1 MTTSVL
7 EKTGEQIADSA
18 EKMANVLRERVDTA
32 KKLIKDG
39 GELADELYEDT
50 TRQIR
55 RHPAASVATTF
66 LVGFGMGLLTGWL
79 IRKR

>member
-1 MTTSVL
+1 MTTNVL

-18 EKMANVLRERVDTA
+18 EKMASVLKHQFDSA
-32 KKLIKDG
+32 KHLIRDG
-39 GELADELYEDT
+39 AEMADDLIQDT

-66 LVGFGMGLLTGWL
+66 LVAFGLGFVTGWV
-79 IRKR
+79 IRKK